1 MLLSFLTSSCS
12 RKKENTIPQKAKSAE
27 RDKIKGFCM
36 THTYKARQKS
46 SEGLFTF
53 DVFSESRVMYSEIWN
68 DIMRAISLYISTVYD
83 NKYEHEKVGT
93 KNNIQKDKSLNMK
106 ELLVWKCTLVSI
118 LVYCMIKFWDSV
130 INIALNT

>member
-1 MLLSFLTSSCS
+1 MLLSFLASSCS

-53 DVFSESRVMYSEIWN
+53 DVFSESRVMYSEIWK
-68 DIMRAISLYISTVYD
+68 DIMRAISLYISTV
-83 NKYEHEKVGT
+83 NMRI
-93 KNNIQKDKSLNMK
+93 NMNMK
-106 ELLVWKCTLVSI
+106 KLVHEIISKKIKVWTWKSYLYGNVP
-118 LVYCMIKFWDSV
+118 
-130 INIALNT
+130 

>member
-1 MLLSFLTSSCS
+1 
-12 RKKENTIPQKAKSAE
+12 
-27 RDKIKGFCM
+27 M

-53 DVFSESRVMYSEIWN
+53 DVFSESRVMYSEIWK
-68 DIMRAISLYISTVYD
+68 DIMRAISLYISTVY
-83 NKYEHEKVGT
+83 EHEKTGT
-93 KNNIQKDKSLNMK
+93 WNNIQKDKSLNMK

-130 INIALNT
+130 INIALNTYVYVDDEWLIGFGDVNCVYANALYLSRMFLL